1 MHVHFH
7 WSKRF
12 VKPVLTLEKHT
23 LATVKRNSLPSSHPP
38 LRVRCQRP
46 ACAATCMAI
55 ACVHACMHD
64 LVVGHRPCPMWGGC
78 VSQRLSK
85 HKSTLRCSGCPTP
98 FCLDVVFAKHRVRG
112 SGLPPRPPTRL
123 PAHLSLT
130 IYMACSVQALPVVVL
145 AHTLTS
151 SHAPSLAF
159 AHVSQ
164 TNDEQRSQLRLSR
177 TVLQDEAFQRL
188 RDGCRHYRTDWIGK
202 LASPST
208 RCDSASKP
216 RHPPTHTTHPPIHT
230 RQNIHT
236 AMFG

>member
-1 MHVHFH
+1 M
-7 WSKRF
+7 
-12 VKPVLTLEKHT
+12 KPVLTLEKHT

-46 ACAATCMAI
+46 ACAVTCMAI
-55 ACVHACMHD
+55 ACMHACMHD
-64 LVVGHRPCPMWGGC
+64 LVVGHRPCPLWGGC
-78 VSQRLSK
+78 VCVTASFETQKYFEMQRVSD
-85 HKSTLRCSGCPTP
+85 TP
-98 FCLDVVFAKHRVRG
+98 FCLHAVFAKHRVRG
-112 SGLPPRPPTRL
+112 SGLLPRPPTRP

-130 IYMACSVQALPVVVL
+130 IDMACSVQALPVVVL

-151 SHAPSLAF
+151 SHARSF

-216 RHPPTHTTHPPIHT
+216 RHPPTHTAHPPIHT
-230 RQNIHT
+230 RHQNIHT